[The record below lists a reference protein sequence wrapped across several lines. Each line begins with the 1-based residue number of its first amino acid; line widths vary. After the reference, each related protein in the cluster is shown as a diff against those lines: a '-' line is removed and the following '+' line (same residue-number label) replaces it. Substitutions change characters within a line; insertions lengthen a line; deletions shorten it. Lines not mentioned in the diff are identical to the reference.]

1 MMNDREKSDPLV
13 VAMKPANNDG
23 QPSTE
28 PVERRGGAEGNAHQ
42 PSTLRTPS
50 RDGVTAGLARIRT
63 AANAL
68 PSITQ
73 GGSRMREFRT
83 YGSVRGARSNARPYR
98 DPHFFRSRM
107 GVKELCRLEESLGV
121 GLASLHVAPCD
132 EHVEVVK
139 NTCFLELRFRLPSC
153 RRGRDGNR
161 NPDVPEDSQQTSD
174 TGTKWGFNFA

>member
-1 MMNDREKSDPLV
+1 MMNDREKSDPLI

-23 QPSTE
+23 QPSAE

-98 DPHFFRSRM
+98 DPHLF
-107 GVKELCRLEESLGV
+107 
-121 GLASLHVAPCD
+121 
-132 EHVEVVK
+132 
-139 NTCFLELRFRLPSC
+139 PSSPKIVTPTNAKV
-153 RRGRDGNR
+153 R
-161 NPDVPEDSQQTSD
+161 
-174 TGTKWGFNFA
+174 